1 MTVLKTIQKEK
12 TKLLQERPKTM
23 NILINSTIQELDK
36 DLDTIQEYLGKNNT
50 ISVKDKQIIS
60 IRKNYIK

>member
-1 MTVLKTIQKEK
+1 VTVLKTIQKEK

-36 DLDTIQEYLGKNNT
+36 DLDTIQEYLGKDNT

>member
-36 DLDTIQEYLGKNNT
+36 DLDTIQEYLGKDNT